1 MALFEW
7 KAGDCDGRPGQTER
21 YRQVRVLVQEQDP
34 NGTSENPVSLRG
46 EVPLRLDPLSPTF
59 PGNPYPS

>member
-7 KAGDCDGRPGQTER
+7 KAGDRDGRPGQMER
-21 YRQVRVLVQEQDP
+21 YGQVRALVQEQDP
-34 NGTSENPVSLRG
+34 NGTLENPVSLRG

-59 PGNPYPS
+59 PG